1 MELSE
6 TIKKAI
12 KEYQEAKQMEKEA
25 KALMSS
31 AKDNLSREVVNTLE
45 TEGYATDST
54 LYVDGVGYSVKATE
68 RAVIDPSMFL
78 ALYDEG
84 KISREV
90 LIACM
95 TIGKEKAEELLGK
108 ASLEDLVTI
117 KQGDKED
124 LRVSKA
130 DKKSNLAV
138 GVAVVGN
145 KSKTETQFTRKIL
158 LKVTK

>member
-6 TIKKAI
+6 NIKKAI
-12 KEYQEAKQMEKEA
+12 KEFQEAKQMEKEA
-25 KALMSS
+25 KALMAS

-54 LYVDGVGYSVKATE
+54 LYVDGVSYCVKPTE
-68 RAVIDPSMFL
+68 RAVIDPSQFL

-90 LIACM
+90 LVACM
-95 TIGKEKAEELLGK
+95 TIGKEKAEDLLGK
-108 ASLEDLVTI
+108 ASLEDLITI
-117 KQGDKED
+117 KEGDKAD
-124 LRVSKA
+124 LRVGKA

-145 KSKTETQFTRKIL
+145 KTRAETQFTRRL
-158 LKVTK
+158 VLKVTK